1 MIKIALGGGTD
12 RKLSSAKYGQR
23 RKYTDLRDWISI
35 LSLDGPRK
43 GGQGHRVAYSGLIDS
58 IGGYFYGK

>member
-23 RKYTDLRDWISI
+23 RKYTDLRDWISM
-35 LSLDGPRK
+35 LSLDGPRN
-43 GGQGHRVAYSGLIDS
+43 GGQGHKILVSAEVIFRG
-58 IGGYFYGK
+58 